1 MKLNTITI
9 AVTDMERTI
18 AFYRAMAQL
27 KVIRRF
33 NPGQGEIAFMADREG
48 DTAPEFVQRPEL
60 EPVRATGL
68 TLRFQTRG
76 ALEPLREQAFAMGYA
91 PSPIQSQPPK
101 PVHFTVTDPNG
112 LRVEFSK

>member
-9 AVTDMERTI
+9 AVTDIERTI
-18 AFYRAMAQL
+18 AFYRAIAQL

-48 DTAPEFVQRPEL
+48 DTALEFVQRPEL

-68 TLRFQTRG
+68 TLR
-76 ALEPLREQAFAMGYA
+76 
-91 PSPIQSQPPK
+91 
-101 PVHFTVTDPNG
+101 
-112 LRVEFSK
+112 